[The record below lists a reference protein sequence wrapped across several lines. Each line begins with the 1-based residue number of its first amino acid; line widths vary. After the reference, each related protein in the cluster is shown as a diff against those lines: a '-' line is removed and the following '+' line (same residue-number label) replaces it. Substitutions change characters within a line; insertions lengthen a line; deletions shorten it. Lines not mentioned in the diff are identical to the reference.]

1 MAGSSAVDA
10 SSIPTQAAPLL
21 TFADV
26 SKRFRDGT
34 VALDGADFQVGAGE
48 FVSVVERP
56 PVYGLQSH
64 PEKSGPDGLR
74 LLANFVRAAAR

>member
-1 MAGSSAVDA
+1 VLG
-10 SSIPTQAAPLL
+10 T
-21 TFADV
+21 ADY
-26 SKRFRDGT
+26 GT
-34 VALDGADFQVGAGE
+34 E

-74 LLANFVRAAAR
+74 LLKNFVSLAR

>member
-1 MAGSSAVDA
+1 MLGTAEYGS
-10 SSIPTQAAPLL
+10 
-21 TFADV
+21 
-26 SKRFRDGT
+26 
-34 VALDGADFQVGAGE
+34 E

-74 LLANFVRAAAR
+74 LLENFVSLRPRAR